1 MGDGCGVQS
10 ACASSTCLTRGGFDV
25 VIGNPPYIQLQKDGG
40 RLGRRYRDAGFA
52 TYARTGD
59 VYQLFYEK
67 GGQLLTPQRGILAYI
82 TSNSW
87 LKAEY
92 GRATRGYLAARH
104 TPRRLLEMGQDVF
117 EQAIVDSVIVVLS
130 GGRREESE
138 SDGAAPGYG
147 VDLDRL
153 DDRAFP
159 PAAHL
164 WSDFRA
170 PGERPWRLL
179 TPAEQTVL
187 DTMERVGTPLRD
199 WDVSITYGIKTG
211 YNRAFII
218 DADIRQELV
227 DADPKS
233 AEIIKPVLRGRDI
246 RRWRTRWAGLYLIDT
261 HNGYGDTPA
270 IDIGDYPAVKAHLG
284 GHYAA
289 LVKRQDKGKTPY
301 NLRNCTYHQE
311 FAKEKLFWADMAKE
325 GRFAWS
331 DAEMFC
337 NDKGYIMTGQSLKYL
352 CGVLN
357 SGLVQWYMQNTAPT
371 TGMGLT
377 EWKIFA
383 IERIPIPRATAAQ
396 RRRVA
401 GLVDGIL
408 GSADGD
414 AGEVAGLEGELDVV
428 VGGLYGLGAE
438 EWRGVV

>member
-1 MGDGCGVQS
+1 M
-10 ACASSTCLTRGGFDV
+10 
-25 VIGNPPYIQLQKDGG
+25 
-40 RLGRRYRDAGFA
+40 
-52 TYARTGD
+52 
-59 VYQLFYEK
+59 YQLFYEK

-138 SDGAAPGYG
+138 SESDGAAPGYG

-159 PAAHL
+159 PAAQL
-164 WSDFRA
+164 WSEFRA

-179 TPAEQTVL
+179 TPAEQTVM

-199 WDVSITYGIKTG
+199 WNISIYRGVTTG
-211 YNRAFII
+211 LNAAFII
-218 DADIRQELV
+218 DDDTRQELIA
-227 DADPKS
+227 ADPKS
-233 AEIIKPVLRGRDI
+233 AEIIKPVVRGRDI
-246 RRWRTRWAGLYLIDT
+246 RRWHLRWANRYLVDT

-270 IDIGDYPAVKAHLG
+270 VDIDDYPAVKAYLD

-289 LVKRQDKGKTPY
+289 LAKRQDKGRTPY
-301 NLRNCTYHQE
+301 NLRNCTYHDE

-331 DAEMFC
+331 DAEMFS
-337 NDKGYIMTGQSLKYL
+337 NNKGYIMTGQHLKYL

-357 SGLVQWYMQNTAPT
+357 SRLITWYVQNTAAT

-377 EWKIFA
+377 EWTMVMV
-383 IERIPIPRATAAQ
+383 ERIPIPRATAAQ

-408 GSADGD
+408 GCGDGD
-414 AGEVAGLEGELDVV
+414 AGEVAGLEGELEVL
-428 VGGLYGLGAE
+428 VGGLYGL
-438 EWRGVV
+438 